1 MPVFRTE
8 NLNTDPRS
16 FLKLLGGRL
25 LSPICS
31 LLLGFAVLTLLCGS
45 VRGQAPS
52 APGRP
57 QAGGAGYPGGSGYG
71 EEMMEE
77 DEDMGDE
84 GDGSD
89 RGYGSG
95 DDMGEMMDDMGDDG
109 SGYGDDGGYGGGG
122 DYGGG
127 GGRGT
132 GTRAVLSSPQA
143 DALDVYGAPLVS
155 LRDQLSF
162 APLFAPT
169 QVAVAESGPFLGR
182 DAEDAFKAGN
192 QPLALALMFGHMTVE
207 ERAALVALQTVKYN
221 ALLRRPIWN
230 IRWGVSLAIRGD
242 ITGDAQPIQEGA
254 TSSGRGGG
262 GGFGAPG
269 GGGGRGGGRG
279 GDLSVSGGSGG
290 PGGGFPGGGALGG
303 LIEDEGMYEGMDDGM
318 NEGMGD
324 EMGMDQGYGRGSG
337 QPQGG
342 AAGPATPS
350 IPSRKMLSDQARVVF
365 DKNLGL
371 VAKVMGEEF
380 RKRFQS
386 GAFGPLFSTVTAP
399 PPPAD
404 NGAGR
409 NGAAPAASSHVVG
422 GAVNEL
428 LMEAGEPMAMW
439 QPGIIFLGEGD
450 IADVMPNARAAQV
463 DLLLHFEVV
472 LKAGRNDNVQ
482 NTSRCRLMNVATG
495 KQEIVSKGM
504 SNVEAAQ
511 MTRAGRQTERDYVMG
526 QLTSLFSFI
535 DRAATVA
542 DLPALT
548 PEIARRRV
556 EALVGSPQSRSL
568 RTLAEVRMYQAKNLL
583 TAEEVEAVFDIV
595 GGAEGLVMLHGPQSE
610 KLEMARQWALQSLPS
625 FESQ

>member
-1 MPVFRTE
+1 MF
-8 NLNTDPRS
+8 
-16 FLKLLGGRL
+16 
-25 LSPICS
+25 SPIC
-31 LLLGFAVLTLLCGS
+31 LFLVGIAVSTHPNGS
-45 VRGQAPS
+45 VQAQAPS
-52 APGRP
+52 GRP
-57 QAGGAGYPGGSGYG
+57 SPRAGGSGSGYG
-71 EEMMEE
+71 EEMMEGDE
-77 DEDMGDE
+77 DMGDEDMGDE
-84 GDGSD
+84 GYGSG
-89 RGYGSG
+89 RGYGG
-95 DDMGEMMDDMGDDG
+95 EDDMGEMMDDMGDEG
-109 SGYGDDGGYGGGG
+109 SGYGDDGGYGS
-122 DYGGG
+122 G
-127 GGRGT
+127 GGRGN
-132 GTRAVLSSPQA
+132 GARAMLSSPQA
-143 DALDVYGAPLVS
+143 DAMDVYGAALAS
-155 LRDQLSF
+155 LRDQVSF
-162 APLFAPT
+162 SPLFAPN

-192 QPLALALMFGHMTVE
+192 HPLALALMFGHMTVE
-207 ERAALVALQTVKYN
+207 ARDALVALQTVKYN
-221 ALLRRPIWN
+221 ALVRRPVWN

-254 TSSGRGGG
+254 NSSGRGGG

-269 GGGGRGGGRG
+269 GGGGGGGRG
-279 GDLSVSGGSGG
+279 GDLSVSGGFGG
-290 PGGGFPGGGALGG
+290 AGGGFPGGGALGG
-303 LIEDEGMYEGMDDGM
+303 LIEDEGMYEDMEDGM
-318 NEGMGD
+318 NEGMDD
-324 EMGMDQGYGRGSG
+324 EMGMEQGYGRGSG
-337 QPQGG
+337 RPQGG

-371 VAKVMGEEF
+371 VAKVVGEEF

-399 PPPAD
+399 PPPVD

-409 NGAAPAASSHVVG
+409 NGVAPAASSHVVG
-422 GAVNEL
+422 GSVNDL
-428 LMEAGEPMAMW
+428 LIEAGEPMEMW
-439 QPGIIFLGEGD
+439 QPGILFLGEGD
-450 IADVMPNARAAQV
+450 IAEVMPNARAAQV

-504 SNVEAAQ
+504 SNVEASQ

-526 QLTSLFSFI
+526 QLSSLFSFV
-535 DRAATVA
+535 DRSATVA

-595 GGAEGLVMLHGPQSE
+595 GGAEGLVMLHGPPSE

-625 FESQ
+625 FESR